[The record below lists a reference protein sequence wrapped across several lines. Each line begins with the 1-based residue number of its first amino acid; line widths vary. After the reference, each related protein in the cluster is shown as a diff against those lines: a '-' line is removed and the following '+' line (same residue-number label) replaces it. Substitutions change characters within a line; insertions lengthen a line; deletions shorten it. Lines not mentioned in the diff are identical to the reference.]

1 MRAPMYLST
10 APELRGEV
18 FLFAF
23 FIVVDF
29 QRVGKSSTPERRRRD
44 RHPNE
49 VATFPRAK
57 APNPYA

>member
-1 MRAPMYLST
+1 MYLST
-10 APELRGEV
+10 ALARRGEV

-29 QRVGKSSTPERRRRD
+29 QRVGRSNSPERLCRD
-44 RHPNE
+44 RHLNE
-49 VATFPRAK
+49 VATFPWAK